1 MTAIRLD
8 IQALRGIAVLMVVL
22 FHVDFG
28 GVSAGYLGV
37 DIFFVISGYLITLLI
52 AEGIGRGDFRLGEFY
67 FRRAKRLLPAAYV
80 TILVTALMAPWFLSE
95 REMRDFALQVVGAV
109 SFTANFVLWRQSGYF
124 EGASELK
131 PLLHTWSLSLEEQ
144 FYMFLP
150 AALVLLPRRLWM
162 RGVLLA
168 LLLSLGL
175 CAVGALWKPTATFY
189 LLPTRAWE
197 LLIGSAGALLVWTRR
212 SAGDPVAAA
221 VPVKV
226 LFYPALAA
234 LLLLPM
240 WPLGGTHPGIG
251 ALTICLATLVIVL
264 RRHEGLERTLLV
276 RWLARV
282 GDISYSLY
290 LVHWPIVALLKNTW
304 VGPGVELPVD
314 ARVAAGLL
322 AFATAYLLYRFVER
336 PTHRARLQ
344 FTRRRF
350 AGVVFSSFVLMLVAP
365 SEILAS
371 KQSTNFDEVRR
382 VNFGLHE
389 VCEYTAPFAPRPECS
404 SGSQPRFLVWGD
416 SYAMH
421 LVPGLAHQL
430 AARGEGVIQ
439 ATRSVCGPILDLSPQ
454 RLRHAEHGPVHDRAW
469 AERCIEFSQ
478 SVFEFAAGSRS
489 IEVVVLSS
497 PLSQYIDATNWL
509 HVARSDAGTV
519 DAAPSVSSTA
529 VAIERTVRR
538 LQAVGKRVVV
548 VAPPPRAKFDVGAC
562 LERQAT
568 GLVSLGTGRDCS
580 IPADSYRS
588 GYQRELELLDS
599 IERAGVPV
607 LRFDPFLCDAK
618 VCKTSIDSTMVYRDE
633 GHLSYEGSKL
643 LAARMNWVGMIQQLA
658 R

>member
-1 MTAIRLD
+1 MTAIRMD

-22 FHVDFG
+22 FHVDIG

-37 DIFFVISGYLITLLI
+37 DVFFVISGYLITLLI

-80 TILVTALMAPWFLSE
+80 TILVTALVAPWFLNQ

-150 AALVLLPRRLWM
+150 AALILLPRRLWM
-162 RGVLLA
+162 RGVLCA

-175 CAVGALWKPTATFY
+175 CAVGVLWKPTATFY

-212 SAGDPVAAA
+212 STGDPVAAA
-221 VPVKV
+221 ALVRV

-234 LLLLPM
+234 MLLLPM

-251 ALTICLATLVIVL
+251 ALTICLATLIVIL
-264 RRHEGLERTLLV
+264 RRHEGLERTVVV

-290 LVHWPIVALLKNTW
+290 LVHWPIVALLRNTW
-304 VGPGVELPVD
+304 VGPGDELPVE
-314 ARVAAGLL
+314 ARVGAGLL
-322 AFATAYLLYRFVER
+322 AFAAAYLLYGYVER
-336 PTHRARLQ
+336 PTHRAPLR

-350 AGVVFSSFVLMLVAP
+350 AGVVLSSFVLMLVAP
-365 SEILAS
+365 GEILAS
-371 KQSTNFDEVRR
+371 KPSMDFQEVRR

-389 VCEYTAPFAPRPECS
+389 ACESAAPFAPRPECS
-404 SGSQPRFLVWGD
+404 SGSRPRFLVWGD

-430 AARGEGVIQ
+430 APSGEGVIQ
-439 ATRSVCGPILDLSPQ
+439 ATQSVCGPILDLSPQ
-454 RLRHAEHGPVHDRAW
+454 RLLHAEHGPVHDRAW
-469 AERCIEFSQ
+469 AQRCIEFSQ
-478 SVFEFAAGSRS
+478 SVFEFAAGSKS

-497 PLSQYIDATNWL
+497 PLSQYVDATKWL
-509 HVARSDAGTV
+509 HVAKSEAGIVEAT
-519 DAAPSVSSTA
+519 PSVIGTA
-529 VAIERTVRR
+529 TAIERTVRR
-538 LQAVGKRVVV
+538 LQAAGKRVVV

-568 GLVSLGTGRDCS
+568 GLVSSGAGSDCA

-588 GYQRELELLDS
+588 GYQKELQLLDS

-607 LRFDPFLCDAK
+607 LRLDPFLCDAQ
-618 VCKTSIDSTMVYRDE
+618 VCKTSIDGTMVYRDE
-633 GHLSYEGSKL
+633 GHLSYDGSKL
-643 LAARMNWVGMIQQLA
+643 LAERMDWAGMIQRLA